1 MYDLESCY
9 NTFFLGPK
17 PKIEV
22 SEMDGRNRQSI
33 ITEGV
38 FWPNGLALDY
48 AIDRLYWTD
57 AKHHAIESAKLDG
70 SDRRKVLRQLCDT
83 CNVMVKEL

>member
-1 MYDLESCY
+1 
-9 NTFFLGPK
+9 
-17 PKIEV
+17 
-22 SEMDGRNRQSI
+22 MDGSNRKSI

-57 AKHHAIESAKLDG
+57 AKHHAIESAKFDG
-70 SDRRKVLRQLCDT
+70 SERRKVRKQFFNFNKHTLIF
-83 CNVMVKEL
+83 